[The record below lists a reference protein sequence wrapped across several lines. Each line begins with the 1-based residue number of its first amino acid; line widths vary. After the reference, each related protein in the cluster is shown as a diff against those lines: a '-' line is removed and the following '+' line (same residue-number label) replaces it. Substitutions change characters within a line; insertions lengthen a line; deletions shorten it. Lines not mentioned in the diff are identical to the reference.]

1 MKITRVVSGVPR
13 SNNKLDRQHDR
24 AAWSPPTS
32 TTLTTD
38 PPPRYK
44 TLPAVGPALLLVN
57 VVTQKLSLSVNV
69 VREELSLSVNVV
81 REELSHSLSVT
92 DNIVELISHFSLS
105 CDNGDVSRIH
115 LRESRP

>member
-1 MKITRVVSGVPR
+1 
-13 SNNKLDRQHDR
+13 
-24 AAWSPPTS
+24 
-32 TTLTTD
+32 
-38 PPPRYK
+38 
-44 TLPAVGPALLLVN
+44 LVN

-105 CDNGDVSRIH
+105 CDNGGVSRIH